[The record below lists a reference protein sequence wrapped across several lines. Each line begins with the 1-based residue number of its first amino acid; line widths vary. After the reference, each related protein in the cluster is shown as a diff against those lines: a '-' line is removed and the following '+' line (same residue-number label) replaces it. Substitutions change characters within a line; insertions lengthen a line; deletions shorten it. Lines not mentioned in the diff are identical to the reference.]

1 MLKQKNINF
10 KKKVV
15 SKFKKT
21 KFSKLKSSKS
31 EFAFFRIKKLLKNKP
46 YLTNPTFQEITKKGT
61 FKQYYKQI
69 NIRIT
74 PNNVFCTL
82 KNVLKNKTLYV
93 TSAGKCNTKTS
104 KKVLRYSTKIIT
116 QIFFDK
122 IRNHLKSNKFLIN
135 IIGPRKI
142 RKSVLE
148 QISNS
153 LRGKNL
159 LINVENK
166 KCFNGCRPSKKR
178 RKKQKGLRIF
188 K

>member
-1 MLKQKNINF
+1 MLKQKNLNF
-10 KKKVV
+10 KKRVV

-21 KFSKLKSSKS
+21 KFNKLKSSKS
-31 EFAFFRIKKLLKNKP
+31 EIAFFRIKKLLKHKP
-46 YLTNPTFQEITKKGT
+46 YLTNPTFQEITKKNL

-69 NIRIT
+69 NIRVT

-82 KNVLKNKTLYV
+82 KNVLKNKTLYI

-104 KKVLRYSTKIIT
+104 KKVLRYSSKIIT
-116 QIFFDK
+116 QFFFEK
-122 IRNHLKSNKFLIN
+122 IKEHLKSNKFVVN
-135 IIGPRKI
+135 IIGPKKI
-142 RKSVLE
+142 RKSILE
-148 QISNS
+148 QVSNS

-159 LINVENK
+159 IINVENK
-166 KCFNGCRPSKKR
+166 KCFNGCRPPKKR

>member
-1 MLKQKNINF
+1 MLKQKNLNF
-10 KKKVV
+10 KKKVI

-21 KFSKLKSSKS
+21 KFNKLKSSKS

-46 YLTNPTFQEITKKGT
+46 YLTNPTFQEITKKST

-82 KNVLKNKTLYV
+82 KNILKNKTLYV
-93 TSAGKCNTKTS
+93 TSAGKCSTKTS

-122 IRNHLKSNKFLIN
+122 IKNHLKSNKFLIN
-135 IIGPRKI
+135 IIGPKKI